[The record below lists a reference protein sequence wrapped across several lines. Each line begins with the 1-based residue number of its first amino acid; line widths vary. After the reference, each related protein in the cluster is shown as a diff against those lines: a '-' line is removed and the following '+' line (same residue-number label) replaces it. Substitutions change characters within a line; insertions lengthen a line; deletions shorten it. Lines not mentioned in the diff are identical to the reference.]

1 MEVRQQNCI
10 IQFDN
15 FSPKYLELVLKYR
28 SVSLTNLFH
37 DRNTEFLTG
46 NTVTRYT
53 KLCPWNFK

>member
-15 FSPKYLELVLKYR
+15 FSPKYLELVLKNR

-53 KLCPWNFK
+53 